1 MALAVAFQ
9 HHVVGHAHRADQTH
23 AQTILGHKGQVDA
36 RLADGLGAFAD
47 ELHGCG
53 SVGRVILDACAA
65 LGGLQTGNGLQQL
78 LLAVAGDARNAEDF
92 AAVDREGRIVQH
104 GDALGAADGQMFNV
118 QPLDRVDRLG
128 AFNVQLDLLADH
140 HLGQLSLVG
149 VLCGD
154 VADILALAQD
164 GDTVTDGQDLVQLV
178 GDDDDR
184 LAVGLHVADDAE
196 QLLGLLRGQN
206 CRRLVEDQDV
216 RAAVQHLDDLQRLL
230 LADAHLVDLLVEVK
244 GELVLFADGAGLV
257 VDLFQVE
264 LLAAAHRQGDILRRG
279 EHVHELEVLVDHAD
293 AQVQRVAGGADGR
306 RLVADIDLALVGEV
320 DTGDH
325 VHQGR
330 LAAAIFAQQGQNL
343 AAAHA
348 QGNILVGHDGAK
360 GLGDVLQAHSI
371 FVLRHCAG
379 SFQESSW

>member
-1 MALAVAFQ
+1 M
-9 HHVVGHAHRADQTH
+9 
-23 AQTILGHKGQVDA
+23 
-36 RLADGLGAFAD
+36 
-47 ELHGCG
+47 
-53 SVGRVILDACAA
+53 
-65 LGGLQTGNGLQQL
+65 
-78 LLAVAGDARNAEDF
+78 
-92 AAVDREGRIVQH
+92 
-104 GDALGAADGQMFNV
+104 
-118 QPLDRVDRLG
+118 
-128 AFNVQLDLLADH
+128 
-140 HLGQLSLVG
+140 
-149 VLCGD
+149 
-154 VADILALAQD
+154 
-164 GDTVTDGQDLVQLV
+164 QLV

-330 LAAAIFAQQGQNL
+330 LAAAVFAQQGQNL

-379 SFQESSW
+379 SFRMVFINRVGTIL

>member
-1 MALAVAFQ
+1 
-9 HHVVGHAHRADQTH
+9 
-23 AQTILGHKGQVDA
+23 
-36 RLADGLGAFAD
+36 
-47 ELHGCG
+47 
-53 SVGRVILDACAA
+53 
-65 LGGLQTGNGLQQL
+65 
-78 LLAVAGDARNAEDF
+78 
-92 AAVDREGRIVQH
+92 
-104 GDALGAADGQMFNV
+104 MFNV

-140 HLGQLSLVG
+140 HLGQLGLVG

-164 GDTVTDGQDLVQLV
+164 GDTVTDGQDLMQLV

-230 LADAHLVDLLVEVK
+230 LADAHLVDLLVKVK

-264 LLAAAHRQGDILRRG
+264 LLAAAHR
-279 EHVHELEVLVDHAD
+279 
-293 AQVQRVAGGADGR
+293 
-306 RLVADIDLALVGEV
+306 
-320 DTGDH
+320 
-325 VHQGR
+325 
-330 LAAAIFAQQGQNL
+330 
-343 AAAHA
+343 
-348 QGNILVGHDGAK
+348 
-360 GLGDVLQAHSI
+360 
-371 FVLRHCAG
+371 
-379 SFQESSW
+379 

>member
-1 MALAVAFQ
+1 MPASRMALAV
-9 HHVVGHAHRADQTH
+9 
-23 AQTILGHKGQVDA
+23 
-36 RLADGLGAFAD
+36 AD

-78 LLAVAGDARNAEDF
+78 LLAVAGDARNAEDL
-92 AAVDREGRIVQH
+92 AAVNREGRIVQH

-128 AFNVQLDLLADH
+128 QL
-140 HLGQLSLVG
+140 GLVG

-154 VADILALAQD
+154 VTDILALAQD

-264 LLAAAHRQGDILRRG
+264 LLAAAHRQGDILCRG

-330 LAAAIFAQQGQNL
+330 LAAAVFAQQGQNL